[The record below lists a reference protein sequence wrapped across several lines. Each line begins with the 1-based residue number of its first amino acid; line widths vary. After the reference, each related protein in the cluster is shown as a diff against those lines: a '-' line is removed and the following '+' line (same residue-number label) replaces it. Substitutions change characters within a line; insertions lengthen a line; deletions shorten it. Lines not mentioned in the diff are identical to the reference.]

1 VVKLMPNAARIGS
14 SGMSLNSDGTAM
26 VFGQLDQFTSDLML
40 VEDFH

>member
-1 VVKLMPNAARIGS
+1 
-14 SGMSLNSDGTAM
+14 MSLSPDGSAI